1 MLKWKKIQDR
11 WHLTYEDISVCRL
24 VLQMAIQTN
33 SAICPACL
41 DALADERL
49 QWQSLNL
56 SELMT
61 RPASRSLPVDNTNA
75 KDVGKISLD

>member
-1 MLKWKKIQDR
+1 MDR

-24 VLQMAIQTN
+24 VQEMAIQTN

-41 DALADERL
+41 DAIADERL
-49 QWQSLNL
+49 QWQNLNL

-61 RPASRSLPVDNTNA
+61 KPSSQFLPVDFT
-75 KDVGKISLD
+75 DVNGADKTS